1 VRYGISSFGERMPLR
16 VIERV
21 WDPDASANAD
31 GSSELEGTV
40 VVLDG
45 AAPVAKERVSSYDN
59 DTVWLVRR
67 FPDHLAERLA
77 AARAGAVTPSALV
90 DIPALVESARVSLAH
105 EYAELCRQA
114 GFVPAET
121 PFACLAIAHDAGAR
135 LELFNLGDQTTLVRG
150 RGGHWLGKLGESAV
164 RELDRQALELLMR
177 ELRAG
182 VEPHAARHAR
192 VRPTILANRALR
204 NQLAGYDVLDVNV
217 SCRERFEHQSFEQA
231 DTRDLLMMSDG
242 FYRLVDTFGRYDDAS
257 LFQAV
262 ERNGLA
268 ALLAELR
275 SVENDDP
282 ECTRHPRFKRHDDA
296 TALWLAVETS
306 R

>member
-1 VRYGISSFGERMPLR
+1 MPLR

-21 WDPDASANAD
+21 WDPDAWVNAD
-31 GSSELEGTV
+31 WSSEIEGAV
-40 VVLDG
+40 VLLDG

-67 FPDHLAERLA
+67 FPEHLRKQLEV
-77 AARAGAVTPSALV
+77 ARAVAPGTPA
-90 DIPALVESARVSLAH
+90 DIPVLVESARASLAR
-105 EYAELCRQA
+105 EYTGLCRQA

-150 RGGHWLGKLGESAV
+150 RGGHSLGKLGESAV
-164 RELDRQALELLMR
+164 RELDRQALDLLVR

-192 VRPTILANRALR
+192 IRPAILANRALR
-204 NQLAGYDVLDVNV
+204 NQLAGYDVLDINV
-217 SCRERFEHQSFEQA
+217 SCRERFEHQSFERA
-231 DTRDLLMMSDG
+231 ATRDLLMMSDG

-257 LFQAV
+257 LFQAA

-275 SVENDDP
+275 SIESDDP
-282 ECTRHPRFKRHDDA
+282 ECTRHPRFKCHDDA
-296 TALWLAVETS
+296 TALWLAAEAPG
-306 R
+306 

>member
-1 VRYGISSFGERMPLR
+1 MPLR
-16 VIERV
+16 IIDQV
-21 WDPDASANAD
+21 WDPDTSANAD
-31 GSSELEGTV
+31 WATVVEGTV
-40 VVLDG
+40 VLLDG

-67 FPDHLAERLA
+67 FPDHLAAGLA
-77 AARAGAVTPSALV
+77 AARAALVAPGATV
-90 DIPALVESARVSLAH
+90 DIPALVESARASLAH
-105 EYAELCRQA
+105 EYAGLCQRA

-121 PFACLAIAHDAGAR
+121 PFACLAIAHAAGAR

-150 RGGHWLGKLGESAV
+150 HGGRCLGKLGESAV
-164 RELDRQALELLMR
+164 RELDRQALELLVR

-192 VRPTILANRALR
+192 IRPAILRNRALR

-217 SCRERFEHQSFEQA
+217 SCAERFEHQSFEPA
-231 DTRDLLMMSDG
+231 DARDLLMMSDG

-257 LFQAV
+257 LFQAA
-262 ERNGLA
+262 EHNGLA

-275 SVENDDP
+275 SIEDDDP
-282 ECTRHPRFKRHDDA
+282 ECSRHPRFKRHDDA
-296 TALWLAVETS
+296 TALWLAVDAPG
-306 R
+306 

>member
-1 VRYGISSFGERMPLR
+1 MPLR

-21 WDPDASANAD
+21 WDPDAWANAD
-31 GSSELEGTV
+31 WSSEIEGAV
-40 VVLDG
+40 VLLDG

-67 FPDHLAERLA
+67 FPEHLRKQLEV
-77 AARAGAVTPSALV
+77 ARAVAPGTPA
-90 DIPALVESARVSLAH
+90 DIPVLVESARASLAR
-105 EYAELCRQA
+105 EYTGLCRQA

-150 RGGHWLGKLGESAV
+150 RGGHSLGKLGESAV
-164 RELDRQALELLMR
+164 RELDRQALDLLVR

-192 VRPTILANRALR
+192 IRPAILANRALR
-204 NQLAGYDVLDVNV
+204 NQLAGYDVLDINV
-217 SCRERFEHQSFEQA
+217 SCRERFEHQSFERA
-231 DTRDLLMMSDG
+231 ATRDLLMMSDG

-257 LFQAV
+257 LFQAA

-275 SVENDDP
+275 SIESDDP
-282 ECTRHPRFKRHDDA
+282 ECTRHPRFKCHDDA
-296 TALWLAVETS
+296 TALWLAAEAPG
-306 R
+306 

>member
-1 VRYGISSFGERMPLR
+1 MPLR

-31 GSSELEGTV
+31 GSSEIDGV
-40 VVLDG
+40 VVLLDG
-45 AAPVAKERVSSYDN
+45 AAPVAKDRVSSYEN

-67 FPDHLAERLA
+67 FPEYLAERLA
-77 AARAGAVTPSALV
+77 GARATALAPSAPV
-90 DIPALVESARVSLAH
+90 DIPALAEAARVGLAR

-114 GFVPAET
+114 GFLPAET
-121 PFACLAIAHDAGAR
+121 PFACLAIAYDAGAR

-150 RGGHWLGKLGESAV
+150 RGGRWLGKLGESAV

-192 VRPTILANRALR
+192 IRPAILANRALR
-204 NQLAGYDVLDVNV
+204 NQLVGYDVLDVNI
-217 SCRERFEHQSFEQA
+217 SCRERFEHQSFERAATQ
-231 DTRDLLMMSDG
+231 DLLMMTDG

-257 LFQAV
+257 LFRAV

-296 TALWLAVETS
+296 TALWVAVETFGS
-306 R
+306 

>member
-1 VRYGISSFGERMPLR
+1 MPLR

-31 GSSELEGTV
+31 GSSEIEGSV
-40 VVLDG
+40 VLLDG

-67 FPDHLAERLA
+67 FPDHLRRQIQA
-77 AARAGAVTPSALV
+77 AHAVAPGAPV
-90 DIPALVESARVSLAH
+90 DIPAQVEAARASLAG

-114 GFVPAET
+114 GFVPTET

-150 RGGHWLGKLGESAV
+150 RGGHSLGKLGESAV
-164 RELDRQALELLMR
+164 RQLDRQALDLLVR

-192 VRPTILANRALR
+192 IRPAILANRALR
-204 NQLAGYDVLDVNV
+204 NQLAGYDVLDINV

-231 DTRDLLMMSDG
+231 DTRDLLLMSDG

-257 LFQAV
+257 LFQAA

-275 SVENDDP
+275 SIEDDDP

-296 TALWLAVETS
+296 TALWLAVEAS
-306 R
+306 GS

>member
-1 VRYGISSFGERMPLR
+1 MRLR
-16 VIERV
+16 IIERV
-21 WDPDASANAD
+21 WDPATSTNAD
-31 GSSELEGTV
+31 WSSEIEGIV
-40 VVLDG
+40 VLLDG

-77 AARAGAVTPSALV
+77 AARAAPGVPSAPV
-90 DIPALVESARVSLAH
+90 DIPALVESARASLAR

-114 GFVPAET
+114 GFVPSET

-150 RGGHWLGKLGESAV
+150 RDGDSLGKLGESTV
-164 RELDRQALELLMR
+164 RELDRQALDLLVN

-192 VRPTILANRALR
+192 IRPTIVANRLLR
-204 NQLAGYDVLDVNV
+204 NQLAGYDVLDINV
-217 SCRERFEHQSFEQA
+217 SCRERFEHQSFERA
-231 DTRDLLMMSDG
+231 ATRDLLMMSDG

-257 LFQAV
+257 LFQAAD
-262 ERNGLA
+262 RNGLA

-275 SVENDDP
+275 SIENDDP
-282 ECTRHPRFKRHDDA
+282 ECRRHPRFKRHDDA
-296 TALWLAVETS
+296 TALWLAVDAPGS
-306 R
+306 